1 MMPTSLIIE
10 TQKAL
15 NAIMSLGLIADGIAG
30 EKTLKAQNFF
40 ISKYKA
46 ILQKHNYEFLE
57 RGLHAIRMNDEYNN
71 VVDDYFFVFV
81 GGLPYFVPACTKPA
95 KLHAI
100 HNALMW
106 ALGKQGVACMVAPQ
120 QIKKIWKLANGGSTG
135 GGRSGAPFLWQD
147 GSTAPCALWRD
158 KNADTK
164 ISKEDVQ
171 ITAYAGINAHTWV
184 SFISGVFVGWNSNM
198 LSYFGTNNMVI
209 ALTKG
214 CQVTLKMY
222 WDLIHPII
230 WQNNRDAFCDYT
242 LTEISDY

>member
-1 MMPTSLIIE
+1 MPLPTTLIIE

-15 NAIMSLGLIADGIAG
+15 NAIMSFGLVADGIAG

-46 ILQKHNYEFLE
+46 ILQKRNFEFLE
-57 RGLHAIRMNDEYNN
+57 RGLHGLRMNDDYNN
-71 VVDDYFFVFV
+71 VVDDYLFVFV
-81 GGLPYFVPACTKPA
+81 NGLPYFVPGGTKPA

-120 QIKKIWKLANGGSTG
+120 QVKRLWRLAGNWW
-135 GGRSGAPFLWQD
+135 SGLPFLWQD
-147 GSTAPCALWRD
+147 PSVCAPCALWRD

-164 ISKEDVQ
+164 ISKDVVE
-171 ITAYAGINAHTWV
+171 ITKNAGINGHSWK
-184 SFISGVFVGWNSNM
+184 GWKVNT
-198 LSYFGTNNMVI
+198 LSYFGTNNVVI

-214 CQVTLKMY
+214 CQVTLEQL
-222 WDLIHPII
+222 WELIQPLI
-230 WQNNRDAFCDYT
+230 WANNPDGFCDYT

>member
-1 MMPTSLIIE
+1 MIPTNLIIE

-15 NAIMSLGLIADGIAG
+15 NVIIGADLLGGLGDYLEVDGIAG
-30 EKTLKAQNFF
+30 NETLWAQKLFLEKY
-40 ISKYKA
+40 SKV
-46 ILQKHNYEFLE
+46 LQKNRFEFLE

-81 GGLPYFVPACTKPA
+81 NGLPYFVPACTKPA

-120 QIKKIWKLANGGSTG
+120 QIKKIWKLANTGAG
-135 GGRSGAPFLWQD
+135 GGWSGLPFLWQD
-147 GSTAPCALWRD
+147 GTTAPCKLWRD

-164 ISKEDVQ
+164 ISKEVVH
-171 ITAYAGINAHTWV
+171 ITAYAGINGHSWK
-184 SFISGVFVGWNSNM
+184 GWSVNS
-198 LSYFGTNNMVI
+198 LSYFGTNNLVI

-214 CQVTLKMY
+214 CQVTLQQF
-222 WDLIHPII
+222 WALIVPII
-230 WQNNRDAFCDYT
+230 WANNPDGFCDYT
-242 LTEISDY
+242 LTHIEDY

>member
-1 MMPTSLIIE
+1 MIPTSLIIE

-15 NAIMSLGLIADGIAG
+15 NAIMSFGLVADGIAG

-57 RGLHAIRMNDEYNN
+57 RGLHGLRMNDEYNN
-71 VVDDYFFVFV
+71 IVDDYFFIFV
-81 GGLPYFVPACTKPA
+81 NGLPYFVPACTKPA

-120 QIKKIWKLANGGSTG
+120 QVKKIWKLANGGANG
-135 GGRSGAPFLWQD
+135 GGWSGLPFLWQD

-171 ITAYAGINAHTWV
+171 ITAYAGINGHSWK
-184 SFISGVFVGWNSNM
+184 GWSVNS
-198 LSYFGTNNMVI
+198 LSYFGTNNLVI

-214 CQVTLKMY
+214 CQVTLQQF
-222 WDLIHPII
+222 WALIVPII
-230 WQNNRDAFCDYT
+230 WANNPDGYCDYT
-242 LTEISDY
+242 LTHIEDY